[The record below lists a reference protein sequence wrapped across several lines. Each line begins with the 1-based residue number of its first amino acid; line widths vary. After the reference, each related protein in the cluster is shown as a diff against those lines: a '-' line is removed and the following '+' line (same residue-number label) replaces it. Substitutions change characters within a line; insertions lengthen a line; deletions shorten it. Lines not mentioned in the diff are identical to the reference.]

1 MTPAQAEKRRFFRI
15 NDNISLSYEL
25 LDPDTAKRGLN
36 SSVGRLDN
44 QYSLAATLDVL
55 AQESTR
61 IMQRLDQQGSEML
74 ELYKILDAKMNAL
87 AQVVMFV
94 GSSVDRQTSR
104 QVNLSATGL
113 AFQQAESLAL
123 DQYLAIEMYLP
134 TTLALIKV
142 YGKVVNCQTL
152 ANGQYSISVDYTHI
166 QEEDRELLIKHVVRK
181 QWQQLRENSPHQQ
194 PAP

>member
-142 YGKVVNCQTL
+142 YAKVVNCQTL